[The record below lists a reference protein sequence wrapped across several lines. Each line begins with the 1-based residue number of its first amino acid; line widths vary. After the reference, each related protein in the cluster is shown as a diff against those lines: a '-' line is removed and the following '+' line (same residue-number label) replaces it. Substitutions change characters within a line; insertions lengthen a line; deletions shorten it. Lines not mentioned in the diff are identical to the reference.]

1 MLRNQVRVWS
11 VGMQEGV
18 EYDPASSLPPPEKRQ
33 ECIELFP
40 AGGFIY
46 ITDDVFEARPCQ
58 ALEIVKLFIA
68 KIERLRDPEH
78 AETPWQEVDNI
89 NLYWRLCVRPELME
103 YLFAKCEEHAK
114 ALEAGE
120 PDAVARA
127 ELYTLLSDTKYIEQD
142 WPVMPLSHEADK
154 FPIMSE
160 RRVIAKEE
168 PINYFNSLARSHE
181 KANLRMIRY
190 YTALHTDL
198 RRDYRHFYIVHTA
211 PFSTPAK
218 QWLRECATIT
228 DIISPDRCILELSK
242 DGNDGEERC
251 FDFYEKYLMPKKDD
265 TVAPQVKQ
273 VTRIQD
279 ENMMDSQSSLE
290 SGELRS
296 S

>member
-11 VGMQEGV
+11 VGMQESI
-18 EYDPASSLPPPEKRQ
+18 EYDPALSLPPPKKRQ

-46 ITDDVFEARPCQ
+46 ITDDVFEAQPRQ
-58 ALEIVKLFIA
+58 ALQIVKLFLA
-68 KIERLRDPEH
+68 KTETLRDPEH
-78 AETPWQEVDNI
+78 AQNPWQEVDNI
-89 NLYWRLCVRPELME
+89 NLHWRLCVRPELME
-103 YLFAKCEEHAK
+103 YLFAKCEEQANV
-114 ALEAGE
+114 LEAGE

-127 ELYTLLSDTKYIEQD
+127 ELYTLLSDTEYIEQD
-142 WPVMPLSHEADK
+142 SPVMPLSHKADK

-160 RRVIAKEE
+160 RRAIAKEE
-168 PINYFNSLARSHE
+168 PINYFNALARSHE

-198 RRDYRHFYIVHTA
+198 RRDYRHFYIVHTD
-211 PFSTPAK
+211 PYSTPAK

-228 DIISPDRCILELSK
+228 DIISPERCIAELSK
-242 DGNDGEERC
+242 DCHDGEERW
-251 FDFYEKYLMPKKDD
+251 FDFYEKYLMPTNDNA
-265 TVAPQVKQ
+265 VSEQVKQ
-273 VTRIQD
+273 VTRIQNGD
-279 ENMMDSQSSLE
+279 MMDSQSSLE